1 MVAVK
6 LGVTPV
12 FIIGSPRSGSTWLQ
26 ALLGAHPLVATSVE
40 LTVFHHY
47 VAPWLEKWEF
57 EAKLRQNE
65 VPQGL
70 AFVLGEAWAEQW
82 LARFIEEVYRAV
94 AARKSGCRFLLDKQ
108 PAYSPYVRVIDRFL
122 PDSRFVHIIRDG
134 RDVAASLRRA
144 GRSMVLGQMRIY
156 HGAKLWS
163 RYVRAA
169 RDAAV
174 LEGRYVEVRYEAL
187 RQAPERE
194 LARVLDGCGI
204 PWERGW
210 LEETVRALGYE
221 AMEAAR
227 RTADPAV
234 AAHPMHYQGARMGRW
249 QREFSLAD
257 RHDFDRVAGDLL
269 CELGYARPGWWKQRW
284 WEAVAVPVAGVG
296 RRAARTLPQ
305 LIVGLRRGLAG
316 QRVRAGGTAAVTA
329 DSVRGA
335 EQGEGA
341 RAPQP

>member
-1 MVAVK
+1 MVAVN
-6 LGVTPV
+6 LGVTPI

-26 ALLGAHPLVATSVE
+26 ALLGAHPLVATTVE

-57 EAKLRQNE
+57 EKKLRRHE

-70 AFVLGEAWAEQW
+70 AFALGETWAEQW
-82 LARFIEEVYRAV
+82 LARFVEEVYRAV

-108 PAYSPYVRVIDRFL
+108 PAYSPHVSLIDRFL

-144 GRSMVLGQMRIY
+144 GRSMVLGEMRIY
-156 HGAKLWS
+156 HGAKLWA
-163 RYVRAA
+163 RYVQAA
-169 RDAAV
+169 RDAAA

-187 RQAPERE
+187 CQAPERE

-204 PWERGW
+204 PWEGEW
-210 LEETVRALGYE
+210 LEQTVRSLSYD
-221 AMEAAR
+221 AMRMAW

-249 QREFSLAD
+249 NREFSLAD
-257 RHDFDRVAGDLL
+257 RYDFDCVAGGLL
-269 CELGYARPGWWKQRW
+269 RELGYARAGWWRQRW
-284 WEAVAVPVAGVG
+284 WEAVAVPAAGVS
-296 RRAARTLPQ
+296 RRVSRTLSQ
-305 LIVGLRRGLAG
+305 LITGLRRGLANRHVKVG
-316 QRVRAGGTAAVTA
+316 ETARISA
-329 DSVRGA
+329 DGLRGV
-335 EQGEGA
+335 EQGKGTG
-341 RAPQP
+341 RPQP

>member
-1 MVAVK
+1 MVAVN
-6 LGVTPV
+6 LGVTPI

-26 ALLGAHPLVATSVE
+26 ALLGAHPLVATAVE

-47 VAPWLEKWEF
+47 VAPWMEKWEF
-57 EAKLRQNE
+57 EAKLRQHE

-94 AARKSGCRFLLDKQ
+94 AARRSDCRFVLDKQ
-108 PAYSPYVRVIDRFL
+108 PAYSPHVHLIDRFL
-122 PDSRFVHIIRDG
+122 PNSRFVHIIRDG
-134 RDVAASLRRA
+134 RDVASSLRQA

-163 RYVRAA
+163 RYVQAA
-169 RDAAV
+169 REAAA
-174 LEGRYVEVRYEAL
+174 LQGRYVEVRYEAL
-187 RQAPERE
+187 RQAPEQE

-204 PWERGW
+204 PWDGDW
-210 LEETVRALGYE
+210 LEQTVRALQYD
-221 AMEAAR
+221 AMREAR

-234 AAHPMHYQGARMGRW
+234 AAHPMHYQGGRVARW

-257 RHDFDRVAGDLL
+257 RYDFDRVAGGLL

-284 WEAVAVPVAGVG
+284 WEALAVPAAGLG
-296 RRAARTLPQ
+296 RRVARTLPQ
-305 LIVGLRRGLAG
+305 LVTGLRRGLKG
-316 QRVRAGGTAAVTA
+316 QRVRVGGTAGVTA
-329 DSVRGA
+329 DNLRGA
-335 EQGEGA
+335 EVSEET